1 MNFNRVHPPAGWV
14 GATATLRLQ
23 KIARAFDSANHKSGG
38 ITHMDLFIRHPV
50 LAIVPALLFA
60 AAYVHRRVSGGRG
73 FRVSRFVILSAGV
86 VWVFYLYYELHIQQE
101 LKPEQVP
108 IRVDLLAIY
117 PALLIFTVLGIT
129 AYLLGFRSRSG
140 ITP

>member
-1 MNFNRVHPPAGWV
+1 
-14 GATATLRLQ
+14 
-23 KIARAFDSANHKSGG
+23 
-38 ITHMDLFIRHPV
+38 MDLFIRHPV

-140 ITP
+140 ITL